1 MMDFRFVDRMK
12 STVRAGL
19 ISVLT
24 LMVAPACFAGTI
36 ENYRAR
42 VTSAIASVRSL
53 HVEIE
58 LPPSLADAAVQAKVR
73 AVHESLPR
81 NETVEWNGTKF
92 FVDNSWLD
100 DRLRDC
106 ERVGASTAI
115 RLTALEHIQ
124 QRLQALEQQLSET
137 TTSNSESFNKAAM
150 RDRLS
155 SILQRPEYQVHP
167 KEESAF
173 ERLMRML
180 ARWLSKLFPKASA
193 ISPNRANAIS
203 QVTQIVVVVIALAAI
218 GYVLWLFAPRFLKRR
233 KAKKSEKQKPR
244 IVLGER
250 LEPDQSAADLL
261 AEAESLARS
270 GDLRGAIR
278 RGYIALL
285 VELSDRKLI
294 SLAQYK
300 TNRDYLRSVRT
311 VTGLYSNMESLTNN
325 FELHWYGLVPAEERD
340 WLAFRAGYREAL
352 SSH

>member
-1 MMDFRFVDRMK
+1 MK
-12 STVRAGL
+12 ATARAGL

-24 LMVAPACFAGTI
+24 LMVVPACFAGTI
-36 ENYRAR
+36 EDYRAR

-58 LPPSLADAAVQAKVR
+58 LPPSLTDAAVQAKVR
-73 AVHESLPR
+73 PVHELLPR

-100 DRLRDC
+100 DQLKEC
-106 ERVGASTAI
+106 ERAGAPTAT

-124 QRLQALEQQLSET
+124 QRLQALDQQLGEIN
-137 TTSNSESFNKAAM
+137 TSNSQSFDKAAM

-155 SILQRPEYQVHP
+155 SILQRPEYQIHP

-180 ARWLSKLFPKASA
+180 ARWIGKLFPKANA
-193 ISPNRANAIS
+193 ISPSRANAIS
-203 QVTQIVVVVIALAAI
+203 RVTQIAVIVIALAAI
-218 GYVLWLFAPRFLKRR
+218 GYVLWMFAPRFFKRR
-233 KAKKSEKQKPR
+233 RAKKSEKQKPR

-285 VELSDRKLI
+285 VELADRKLI

-300 TNRDYLRSVRT
+300 TNRDYLRSVRA
-311 VTGLYSNMESLTNN
+311 VASLYRNMESLTHN
-325 FELHWYGLVPAEERD
+325 FELHWYGLVPAEEHD

-352 SSH
+352 SSN